1 MVPCKNC
8 GEMMLEGARFC
19 GKCGTRAD
27 EPIKNYCPNCGAPT
41 ADGMLFCNQC
51 GARLSAGINP
61 APEKPK
67 VGRTLTI
74 RRDRQYMCCAT
85 GYKVVVSGNDLGNVG
100 VGNSVAAYVTI
111 DTVRVEIRCTTV
123 LMKGI
128 KLVLELRLG
137 ENPVVT
143 FKLLYG
149 GAIQAT
155 VTGAEVLSE
164 SR

>member
-1 MVPCKNC
+1 M
-8 GEMMLEGARFC
+8 
-19 GKCGTRAD
+19 
-27 EPIKNYCPNCGAPT
+27 
-41 ADGMLFCNQC
+41 
-51 GARLSAGINP
+51 
-61 APEKPK
+61 
-67 VGRTLTI
+67 
-74 RRDRQYMCCAT
+74 
-85 GYKVVVSGNDLGNVG
+85 
-100 VGNSVAAYVTI
+100 GNSVAAYVTT

-137 ENPVVT
+137 ESPVVT